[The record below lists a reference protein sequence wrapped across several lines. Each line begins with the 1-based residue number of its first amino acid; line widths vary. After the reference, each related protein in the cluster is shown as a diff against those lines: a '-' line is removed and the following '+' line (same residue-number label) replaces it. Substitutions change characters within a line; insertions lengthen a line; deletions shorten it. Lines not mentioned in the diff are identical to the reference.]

1 MLNLEKFQ
9 LTSDTTHH
17 QCYVAITEALSA
29 DQLVPS
35 NFPKVTSVL
44 IDYESLPYQPFHN
57 DYLLDTVTDIP
68 WCGKTQQIFQ
78 FEDDFIAAVI
88 DATHL
93 VVWLL

>member
-29 DQLVPS
+29 GQLVPS